1 MCMSPLLQQQPETE
15 GDLRLGELDI
25 TTSTLSLAGIENQI
39 EQFADHDVL
48 KAILDQGCDAKE
60 YGRQYEGKLRQAEL
74 ESIQDY
80 ITESDNLAVLHEQVC
95 CFWLTASALREGAV
109 ALTCVG
115 KPAFP
120 VAQAQRMSVATAKAD
135 VCRSAEVLD
144 MVEPI
149 CAVPADQQLRPHL
162 GDHGGHVGQ
171 IPGGPWEHQH
181 RDSSP
186 AGAVPEHEREAQESQ
201 GHGAEAGAVHRQH
214 CHSR

>member
-15 GDLRLGELDI
+15 GDLKLGELDI

-95 CFWLTASALREGAV
+95 CFWLTGFCTAGASSSVMLGQACLPS
-109 ALTCVG
+109 LQSTCVFG
-115 KPAFP
+115 T
-120 VAQAQRMSVATAKAD
+120 QAN
-135 VCRSAEVLD
+135 E
-144 MVEPI
+144 
-149 CAVPADQQLRPHL
+149 L
-162 GDHGGHVGQ
+162 GG
-171 IPGGPWEHQH
+171 
-181 RDSSP
+181 
-186 AGAVPEHEREAQESQ
+186 
-201 GHGAEAGAVHRQH
+201 
-214 CHSR
+214 CN